1 MPDAGV
7 FESPEKV
14 RALGRNPVVVVIGE
28 IALRGYPEPHE
39 FEICKDGKEWIR
51 YCNK

>member
-1 MPDAGV
+1 MGIFGVGRRRRSFGVPDAGV

-28 IALRGYPEPHE
+28 IALRGYPEPAA
-39 FEICKDGKEWIR
+39 W
-51 YCNK
+51 